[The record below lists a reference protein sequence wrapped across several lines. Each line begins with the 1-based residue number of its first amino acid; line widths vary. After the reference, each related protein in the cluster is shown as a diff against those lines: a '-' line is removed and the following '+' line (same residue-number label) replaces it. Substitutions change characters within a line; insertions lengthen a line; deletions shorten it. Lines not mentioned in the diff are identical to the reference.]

1 MVALF
6 FCSSAAVIAL
16 TAYHLKALVA
26 SPMIYVPIESIV
38 STVNSASGTPAVLF
52 ANQRTKYQKMG
63 FHECQP
69 LSTIVVVVVA
79 NEMSRVPYHHGS
91 REVHSA
97 LNYTAN
103 TRARNRTQTHTLT
116 FDKVAQIVKVLEGV
130 F

>member
-1 MVALF
+1 
-6 FCSSAAVIAL
+6 
-16 TAYHLKALVA
+16 
-26 SPMIYVPIESIV
+26 MIYVHTFCAYRKYCFHTCIV
-38 STVNSASGTPAVLF
+38 HQAHLLCCLQT
-52 ANQRTKYQKMG
+52 QKTKYQEMG

-103 TRARNRTQTHTLT
+103 TRAKNRTQTHTLT

-130 F
+130 FRLV